1 MRNPVLDHLPP
12 ATDGSKFVR
21 VWLGVKRST
30 SAPSISHGSTDLR
43 FAGER
48 IGALG
53 LRPARQLSSGGGG
66 RKMHLLLLQ

>member
-30 SAPSISHGSTDLR
+30 RAQHLDGSTDLR

-53 LRPARQLSSGGGG
+53 LRPARQLPLREGG